1 MFSNVIAN
9 AIFGQDIR
17 KKTISRKFFV
27 EWKLYTLESKLRKA
41 RKEIEYYQNKTDD
54 LDDNNSS

>member
-1 MFSNVIAN
+1 
-9 AIFGQDIR
+9 
-17 KKTISRKFFV
+17 
-27 EWKLYTLESKLRKA
+27 LESKLRKA